1 MYLNHPGDALKT
13 IEFNNKFGEPN
24 QVPLDVW
31 FEGLETGQSLL
42 FKDSTGRLH
51 EMTMLN
57 ISAADDN
64 GMSECRYSLDSEFFT
79 EQVKVSEGSG
89 KTQNIMETADPANPY
104 HIGSPSAGD
113 LWIMHVKVGDIV
125 KKSEEICNVSI
136 MKQEKAV
143 LAPIDARVKRVL
155 KTADY
160 ECDKIMVPVKEREL
174 LIELEPP
181 RKLCSTCKQP
191 AAVENGQFCAFCGQ
205 KM

>member
-1 MYLNHPGDALKT
+1 MA
-13 IEFNNKFGEPN
+13 PN
-24 QVPLDVW
+24 TNRRNIH
-31 FEGLETGQSLL
+31 LET
-42 FKDSTGRLH
+42 
-51 EMTMLN
+51 
-57 ISAADDN
+57 
-64 GMSECRYSLDSEFFT
+64 
-79 EQVKVSEGSG
+79 V
-89 KTQNIMETADPANPY
+89 DPANPY

-113 LWIMHVKVGDIV
+113 LWIMHVKAGDMV
-125 KKSEEICNVSI
+125 KKGEEVCNVSI

-143 LAPIDARVKRVL
+143 LVPIDARVKRVL